1 MNRWVQVLVIL
12 ALAALVVWWG
22 VGVFRI
28 TNNHDF
34 EIFYQAA
41 ERLRAGENIYA
52 ESPAFRAALESGQF
66 NMGDDSIRW
75 PYGNPPLLA
84 ILTVPLTFL
93 PYEVAAALWT
103 GLTTVLLLGACAAV
117 LAAIGRLDWTGAVVA
132 LVLLYGYYP
141 ATVCLRL
148 GQVEI
153 LLFLLIALSFL
164 ALKRGQDAWAG
175 VALGFATA
183 IKFFPGA
190 LILFLAWKRKW
201 KAAAWGL
208 GVAAAALAASI
219 LIAGPENFAAYT
231 EAWSVYAGG
240 AFSAFPLNQSLNGF
254 FSRMFRPNIFWPTL
268 RGLALPGL
276 ATGLWLGSAAVLGA
290 ALAWFTRKPVA
301 VQSPRFD
308 VEFSAAIV
316 VLLLAQPHSQ
326 VYAFVWLLL
335 PLIVLA
341 CRVVSTYPWSW
352 LEAAALVIAYFM
364 LGRQWF
370 QFPPIPVRFVR
381 SHVMFGTLLLAALAF
396 YILWRKLPAPTA
408 QGGER

>member
-34 EIFYQAA
+34 EVQYQAA

-52 ESPAFRAALESGQF
+52 DSAGFKTALESGQF

-75 PYGNPPLLA
+75 PYANPPLLA

-93 PYEVAAALWT
+93 PYDVAAVLWT
-103 GLTTVLLLGACAAV
+103 GLTALFLLGACAAV
-117 LAAIGRLDWTGAVVA
+117 LAAIGRLDWVGAVVA
-132 LVLLYGYYP
+132 LALLYGYYP

-153 LLFLLIALSFL
+153 LLFLLIALAFL
-164 ALKRGQDAWAG
+164 ALKRGRDGWAG
-175 VALGFATA
+175 AALGIATA

-190 LILFLAWKRKW
+190 FILFLAWKRKW
-201 KAAAWGL
+201 KATAWGL
-208 GVAAAALAASI
+208 GVAAAALGASI
-219 LIAGPENFAAYT
+219 LIAGPANFAAYT

-254 FSRMFRPNIFWPTL
+254 FSRLFRPNIFWPTL
-268 RGLALPGL
+268 RGLELPGL

-290 ALAWFTRKPVA
+290 ALAWFTRKPVDA
-301 VQSPRFD
+301 RSPRFD
-308 VEFSAAIV
+308 LEFSAAVV

-335 PLIVLA
+335 PLIVVA
-341 CRVVSTYPWSW
+341 CRVVRTYPWSW
-352 LEAAALVIAYFM
+352 LEAGALLVGYFM

-381 SHVMFGTLLLAALAF
+381 SHVMFGTLLLAALVF
-396 YILWRKLPAPTA
+396 YILWRKVPASAA

>member
-1 MNRWVQVLVIL
+1 MNRWMKVLVLL
-12 ALAALVVWWG
+12 ALVALVLWWG

-34 EIFYQAA
+34 DVLYRAA
-41 ERLRAGENIYA
+41 ERLRAGENIYV
-52 ESPAFRAALESGQF
+52 ESAAFREALESGQF
-66 NMGDDSIRW
+66 NMSDDSIRW
-75 PYGNPPLLA
+75 PYSNPPLLA
-84 ILTVPLTFL
+84 ILAVPLTYL
-93 PYEVAAALWT
+93 PYPAAATLWT
-103 GLTTVLLLGACAAV
+103 WLNVAMLLGACGAV
-117 LAAIGRLDWTGAVVA
+117 LAAIGRLDWAGAVVA

-164 ALKRGQDAWAG
+164 ALKRGREAWAG
-175 VALGFATA
+175 VALGVATA

-208 GVAAAALAASI
+208 GVAAVALGASV
-219 LIAGPENFAAYT
+219 LIAGPANFAAYT

-254 FSRMFRPNIFWPTL
+254 FSRLFRPNVFWPTL
-268 RGLALPGL
+268 RGLELPGL
-276 ATGLWLGSAAVLGA
+276 ATGLWLGSAAALGA
-290 ALAWFTRKPVA
+290 TLAWFTRRPVDA
-301 VQSPRFD
+301 RALRFD
-308 VEFSAAIV
+308 VEFSAAIA

-335 PLIVLA
+335 PLIVVG
-341 CRVVSTYPWSW
+341 CRAVTTYPWSW
-352 LEAAALVIAYFM
+352 PEVGTLTVGYFM

-381 SHVMFGTLLLAALAF
+381 SHVMFGTLLLAALLF
-396 YILWRKLPAPTA
+396 YILWRKLPARGV
-408 QGGER
+408 QGGET

>member
-34 EIFYQAA
+34 EVQYQAA

-52 ESPAFRAALESGQF
+52 DSEGFKAALESGQF

-75 PYGNPPLLA
+75 PYANPPLLA

-93 PYEVAAALWT
+93 SYDVAAVLWT
-103 GLTTVLLLGACAAV
+103 GLTALFLLAACAAV
-117 LAAIGRLDWTGAVVA
+117 LAAIGRLDWVGAVVA

-153 LLFLLIALSFL
+153 LLFLLIALAFL
-164 ALKRGQDAWAG
+164 ALKRGRDEWAG
-175 VALGFATA
+175 AALGIATA

-208 GVAAAALAASI
+208 GVAAAALGASV
-219 LIAGPENFAAYT
+219 LIAGPANFAAYT

-254 FSRMFRPNIFWPTL
+254 FSRLFRPNIFWPTL
-268 RGLALPGL
+268 RGLELPGL

-290 ALAWFTRKPVA
+290 ALAWFTRKPVDA
-301 VQSPRFD
+301 RSPRFD
-308 VEFSAAIV
+308 LEFGAAIV

-335 PLIVLA
+335 PLIVVA
-341 CRVVSTYPWSW
+341 CRVVRTYPWSW
-352 LEAAALVIAYFM
+352 LEAGVLLVAYFM

-381 SHVMFGTLLLAALAF
+381 SHVMFGTLLLAALVF
-396 YILWRKLPAPTA
+396 YILGRKLPASAA

>member
-1 MNRWVQVLVIL
+1 MNRWIKVLVL
-12 ALAALVVWWG
+12 LTLVALVVWWG
-22 VGVFRI
+22 MGVFRI

-34 EIFYQAA
+34 EVQYQAA
-41 ERLRAGENIYA
+41 ERLRAGGNIYA
-52 ESPAFRAALESGQF
+52 DSAGFKAALERGQF
-66 NMGDDSIRW
+66 NMRDGSIRW
-75 PYGNPPLLA
+75 PYANPPLLA
-84 ILTVPLTFL
+84 ILTVPLTHL
-93 PYEVAAALWT
+93 PYDVAAVLWT
-103 GLTTVLLLGACAAV
+103 WLNVAMLLGACGAV
-117 LAAIGRLDWTGAVVA
+117 LAAVGRSDWAGAVVA
-132 LVLLYGYYP
+132 LVLLYRYYP

-164 ALKRGQDAWAG
+164 ALKRGRDGWAG
-175 VALGFATA
+175 VALGFATT

-208 GVAAAALAASI
+208 GVAAVALGASV
-219 LIAGPENFAAYT
+219 LIAGPQNFVAYT

-254 FSRMFRPNIFWPTL
+254 FSRLFRPNVFWPTL
-268 RGLALPGL
+268 RGLELPGL
-276 ATGLWLGSAAVLGA
+276 ATGLWLGSAAALGA
-290 ALAWFTRKPVA
+290 ALAWFTRRLVD
-301 VQSPRFD
+301 VRSLRFD

-326 VYAFVWLLL
+326 VYTFVWLLL
-335 PLIVLA
+335 PLIVVG
-341 CRVVSTYPWSW
+341 CRAVTTYPWSW
-352 LEAAALVIAYFM
+352 PEVGTLTVGYFL

-381 SHVMFGTLLLAALAF
+381 SHVMFGTLLLAALLF
-396 YILWRKLPAPTA
+396 YILWRKSPGRVV
-408 QGGER
+408 QGGET

>member
-1 MNRWVQVLVIL
+1 MNRWLQVVVVAVLV
-12 ALAALVVWWG
+12 ALVAWWG
-22 VGVFRI
+22 VGVYRI

-34 EIFYQAA
+34 EVQYQAA

-52 ESPAFRAALESGQF
+52 DSAGFKAALESGQF
-66 NMGDDSIRW
+66 NMRDNSIRW
-75 PYGNPPLLA
+75 PYANPPLLA
-84 ILTVPLTFL
+84 ILTVPLTYL
-93 PYEVAAALWT
+93 PYDVAAAIWT
-103 GLTTVLLLGACAAV
+103 GLTTLFLLGACAAI

-153 LLFLLIALSFL
+153 LLFLLIALAFL
-164 ALKRGQDAWAG
+164 ALKRGRDEWAG
-175 VALGFATA
+175 AALGFATA

-208 GVAAAALAASI
+208 GIGAVVLAASI

-231 EAWSVYAGG
+231 EAWGVYAGG

-254 FSRMFRPNIFWPTL
+254 FSRLFRPNVFWPTL
-268 RGLALPGL
+268 RGLELPGL
-276 ATGLWLGSAAVLGA
+276 ATGLWLGGAAVLGA
-290 ALAWFTRKPVA
+290 ALAWLTRKGTDA
-301 VQSPRFD
+301 RDRRFD
-308 VEFSAAIV
+308 MEFSAAIL

-326 VYAFVWLLL
+326 VYAFVWALL
-335 PLIVLA
+335 PLIVVA
-341 CRVVSTYPWSW
+341 CRAVSTYPWSW
-352 LEAAALVIAYFM
+352 LEVGALVVGYFM

-370 QFPPIPVRFVR
+370 RLPPIPVRFVR
-381 SHVMFGTLLLAALAF
+381 SHVMFGALLLAALVF
-396 YILWRKLPAPTA
+396 YILWRKLPAPAA
-408 QGGER
+408 QGGET

>member
-1 MNRWVQVLVIL
+1 MNRWLQGVVVAVLV
-12 ALAALVVWWG
+12 ALVAWWG
-22 VGVFRI
+22 VGVYRI

-34 EIFYQAA
+34 EIFYRAA
-41 ERLRAGENIYA
+41 ERLRTGENIYA
-52 ESPAFRAALESGQF
+52 ESRAFREALESGQF
-66 NMGDDSIRW
+66 NMQDDSIQW

-93 PYEVAAALWT
+93 PYSTAAVVWTCLNALM
-103 GLTTVLLLGACAAV
+103 LLGACVAI

-153 LLFLLIALSFL
+153 LLFLLIALAFL
-164 ALKRGQDAWAG
+164 ALKRGRDEWAG
-175 VALGFATA
+175 AALGFATA

-208 GVAAAALAASI
+208 GVGAVALAASI
-219 LIAGPENFAAYT
+219 LIAGPDNFAAYT
-231 EAWSVYAGG
+231 EAWGVYAGG

-254 FSRMFRPNIFWPTL
+254 FSRLFRPNVFWPTL
-268 RGLALPGL
+268 RGLELPGL
-276 ATGLWLGSAAVLGA
+276 ATGLWLGGAAVLGA
-290 ALAWFTRKPVA
+290 ALAWLTRKPTDA
-301 VQSPRFD
+301 RDRRFD
-308 VEFSAAIV
+308 MEFSAAIL

-326 VYAFVWLLL
+326 VYAFVWVLL
-335 PLIVLA
+335 PLIVVA
-341 CRVVSTYPWSW
+341 CRAVSTYPWSW
-352 LEAAALVIAYFM
+352 LEVGALVLGYFM

-370 QFPPIPVRFVR
+370 QLPPIPVRFVR
-381 SHVMFGTLLLAALAF
+381 SHVMFGALLLTALAF
-396 YILWRKLPAPTA
+396 YILWRKLPASAA
-408 QGGER
+408 QGGET

>member
-1 MNRWVQVLVIL
+1 MNRWVQGLVIL
-12 ALAALVVWWG
+12 ALVALVAWWG

-34 EIFYQAA
+34 AIFYQAA

-52 ESPAFRAALESGQF
+52 ESAAFREALESGQF
-66 NMGDDSIRW
+66 NMKDESIRW

-84 ILTVPLTFL
+84 ILIVPLTLL
-93 PYEVAAALWT
+93 PYDAAAALWT
-103 GLTTVLLLGACAAV
+103 GLTTVFLLAACAAV
-117 LAAIGRLDWTGAVVA
+117 LAAIGRMDWTGAVVA
-132 LVLLYGYYP
+132 LALLYGYYP

-175 VALGFATA
+175 AALGFATA

-208 GVAAAALAASI
+208 GVAAAALGASI
-219 LIAGPENFAAYT
+219 LAAGPDNFATYT

-254 FSRMFRPNIFWPTL
+254 FSRLLRPNVFWPTL
-268 RGLALPGL
+268 RGLELPGL

-290 ALAWFTRKPVA
+290 ALAWFTRRPADVRLA
-301 VQSPRFD
+301 RFD
-308 VEFSAAIV
+308 MEFSAAIA

-352 LEAAALVIAYFM
+352 PEVGALAVGYFM

-381 SHVMFGTLLLAALAF
+381 SHVMFGTLLLAALVF
-396 YILWRKLPAPTA
+396 YILWRKLPASAA
-408 QGGER
+408 QGGKR

>member
-1 MNRWVQVLVIL
+1 MNRWLQALVIL
-12 ALAALVVWWG
+12 ALVALVVWWG

-34 EIFYQAA
+34 DVFYRAA
-41 ERLRAGENIYA
+41 ERLRTGENIYA
-52 ESPAFRAALESGQF
+52 ESAAFRQALESGQF
-66 NMGDDSIRW
+66 NMQDDSIQW

-84 ILTVPLTFL
+84 ILTVPLTYL
-93 PYEVAAALWT
+93 PYDVAAAIWT
-103 GLTTVLLLGACAAV
+103 GLTTLFLLGACAVV
-117 LAAIGRLDWTGAVVA
+117 LAAIGRVDWVGAVVA
-132 LVLLYGYYP
+132 LVLLYAYYP

-164 ALKRGQDAWAG
+164 ALKRGHDAWAG
-175 VALGFATA
+175 AALGVATA

-208 GVAAAALAASI
+208 GVGAAALGASI
-219 LIAGPENFAAYT
+219 LIAGPDNFAAYT

-254 FSRMFRPNIFWPTL
+254 FSRLFRPNVFWPTL
-268 RGLALPGL
+268 RGLELPGL
-276 ATGLWLGSAAVLGA
+276 ATGLWLGSAAILGG
-290 ALAWFTRKPVA
+290 ALAWFTRKPVDA
-301 VQSPRFD
+301 RSARFD
-308 VEFSAAIV
+308 MEFAAAIT

-335 PLIVLA
+335 PLIVVG
-341 CRVVSTYPWSW
+341 CRAVTTYPWSW
-352 LEAAALVIAYFM
+352 LETGTLVIGYFM

-381 SHVMFGTLLLAALAF
+381 SHVMFGTLVLAALIF

-408 QGGER
+408 QGGET

>member
-34 EIFYQAA
+34 DIFYRAA
-41 ERLRAGENIYA
+41 ERLRSGENIYA
-52 ESPAFRAALESGQF
+52 ESAAFRQALESGQF
-66 NMGDDSIRW
+66 NMRDDSIQW

-84 ILTVPLTFL
+84 ILIVPLTLL
-93 PYEVAAALWT
+93 PYEIAAALWT
-103 GLTTVLLLGACAAV
+103 GLTTLFLLGACAAV

-175 VALGFATA
+175 AALGFATA

-190 LILFLAWKRKW
+190 FILFLAWKRKW

-208 GVAAAALAASI
+208 GVAAVALGTSI
-219 LIAGPENFAAYT
+219 LIAGPDNFAAYT

-254 FSRMFRPNIFWPTL
+254 FSRTFRPNIFSPTL
-268 RGLALPGL
+268 RGLQLPEL

-290 ALAWFTRKPVA
+290 ALAWFTRKPVD
-301 VQSPRFD
+301 VRSPRFD
-308 VEFSAAIV
+308 LEFAAAIV

-326 VYAFVWLLL
+326 VYAFVWVLL

-352 LEAAALVIAYFM
+352 LEVGALVVAYFM

-370 QFPPIPVRFVR
+370 QFWPIPARFVR
-381 SHVMFGTLLLAALAF
+381 SHVMFGTLLLAALVF
-396 YILWRKLPAPTA
+396 YILWRKLPAPAA
-408 QGGER
+408 QGGEK

>member
-1 MNRWVQVLVIL
+1 MNRWVQVLIVL
-12 ALAALVVWWG
+12 ALAALVAWWG
-22 VGVFRI
+22 VGVLRI

-34 EIFYQAA
+34 EIFYRAA
-41 ERLRAGENIYA
+41 ERLQAGENIYA
-52 ESPAFRAALESGQF
+52 ESAAFREALETGQF
-66 NMGDDSIRW
+66 NMKDDSIQW

-84 ILTVPLTFL
+84 ILIVPLTRL
-93 PYEVAAALWT
+93 PYTAAAALWT
-103 GLTTVLLLGACAAV
+103 ALNILMLLGACAAV

-132 LVLLYGYYP
+132 LALLYAYYP
-141 ATVCLRL
+141 DTVCLRL

-164 ALKRGQDAWAG
+164 ALKRGRDAWAG
-175 VALGFATA
+175 AALGFATA

-208 GVAAAALAASI
+208 GVAIVALGASI

-240 AFSAFPLNQSLNGF
+240 AFSAFPLNQSFNGF
-254 FSRMFRPNIFWPTL
+254 FSRMFRPNVFWPTL
-268 RGLALPGL
+268 RGLELPGL

-290 ALAWFTRKPVA
+290 LLAYFTYRPTDVR
-301 VQSPRFD
+301 SPRFD
-308 VEFSAAIV
+308 LELSAAIAA
-316 VLLLAQPHSQ
+316 LLLAEPHSQ

-335 PLIVLA
+335 PLIVVA
-341 CRVVSTYPWSW
+341 CRAVSTYPWSW
-352 LEAAALVIAYFM
+352 LEVGTLAVGYFM

-370 QFPPIPVRFVR
+370 QFPPIPARFVR
-381 SHVMFGTLLLAALAF
+381 SHVMFGTLVVAALLF
-396 YILWRKLPAPTA
+396 YILWRKVPTPTA
-408 QGGER
+408 QGGEK